1 MFNKIGICIL
11 HLKYLTI
18 FTEKNYQKI
27 ILTIKNI
34 STTLLQNSKENSDFC
49 FHKIKNE
56 KCMILILIKNNMSF
70 IGVFNTNCN
79 PSFAKMM
86 LSHMYIALINFKGDT
101 LEKVNSLSNE
111 KKPDKGVFETI
122 QSFLTKNKNE
132 LEEFKTTDLF
142 EFMIYEIFF
151 LRFIGLHFKKIFNYL
166 FKPEEMLLSYI
177 KFKNMYLV
185 DVSTGRIL
193 IDWLKLKKSKK
204 NIKYYNNEKLWF
216 ELMHH
221 SKSMMESYIN
231 DHRNF
236 FSNSGSP
243 FRFVKFECTSTFP
256 RMTFIIKFL
265 PLLKGL
271 SIIHVYS
278 QKKLSRMNENSEQQ
292 ITKGYKEI
300 DLLYGS
306 EIKTNTNLD
315 FRYSEPK
322 ILQQIEKFLTEFLI
336 SIRNTDVF
344 RDPNLNRELKYFNY
358 SIISAIN
365 SVPSDNGNS
374 TIENLISKIN
384 IKLKDMYISMKTN
397 SNGNY
402 TNYERT
408 LSVNSKIYTEQ
419 EGIDNLLV
427 IKKEDIL
434 NDMFNQNKEDEN
446 GYNKKITPSVDNDS
460 DESISDLTITLTKFE
475 LPKDNQNNLT
485 IMQSRDVSMITPNIK
500 KKESGLV
507 KNERNLNL
515 DELLDMTSTCN
526 EFFTQKELDKSSNV
540 NAKYQEDQNVTSN
553 DKLNIKVPNPK
564 KSDKGQNI
572 RRQEKLILLDDKDM
586 KPNISSGKEG
596 LKKVDT
602 KKN

>member
-1 MFNKIGICIL
+1 
-11 HLKYLTI
+11 
-18 FTEKNYQKI
+18 
-27 ILTIKNI
+27 
-34 STTLLQNSKENSDFC
+34 
-49 FHKIKNE
+49 
-56 KCMILILIKNNMSF
+56 MILILIKNNMSF
-70 IGVFNTNCN
+70 IGVFNSNCN

-101 LEKVNSLSNE
+101 LEKVTSLSNE
-111 KKPDKGVFETI
+111 KKPDKDGFETI

-142 EFMIYEIFF
+142 EFMIYEMFF
-151 LRFIGLHFKKIFNYL
+151 LRFIGLHFKKIFDYL
-166 FKPEEMLLSYI
+166 FKPEEMFLSYI

-185 DVSTGRIL
+185 DVSTGTIL

-221 SKSMMESYIN
+221 SKSMMDSYIS

-358 SIISAIN
+358 SIIAAIN

-397 SNGNY
+397 YNGNY

-408 LSVNSKIYTEQ
+408 LSVNSKIFTEQ
-419 EGIDNLLV
+419 EGIDNLLM

-434 NDMFNQNKEDEN
+434 NDMFNQNKVEEIN
-446 GYNKKITPSVDNDS
+446 GHNKKTTPLIDNDS

-475 LPKDNQNNLT
+475 LPRDNQNNLT
-485 IMQSRDVSMITPNIK
+485 IMQSRDVSMISPNLK
-500 KKESGLV
+500 KKESGLN

-515 DELLDMTSTCN
+515 DELLDMTSTGN
-526 EFFTQKELDKSSNV
+526 EFFMAKELDKSSNGG
-540 NAKYQEDQNVTSN
+540 KCQEVQNLTSS
-553 DKLNIKVPNPK
+553 DKLNIKVTKPK
-564 KSDKGQNI
+564 KSDKGQNM

-586 KPNISSGKEG
+586 KSSNFSGGREG
-596 LKKVDT
+596 FRKVDT

>member
-1 MFNKIGICIL
+1 
-11 HLKYLTI
+11 
-18 FTEKNYQKI
+18 
-27 ILTIKNI
+27 
-34 STTLLQNSKENSDFC
+34 
-49 FHKIKNE
+49 
-56 KCMILILIKNNMSF
+56 MSF
-70 IGVFNTNCN
+70 IGVFNSNCN

-101 LEKVNSLSNE
+101 LEKVTSLSNE
-111 KKPDKGVFETI
+111 KKPDKDAFETI

-142 EFMIYEIFF
+142 EFMIYEMFF
-151 LRFIGLHFKKIFNYL
+151 LRFIGLHFKKIFDYL
-166 FKPEEMLLSYI
+166 FKPEEMFLSYI

-185 DVSTGRIL
+185 DVSTGTIL

-221 SKSMMESYIN
+221 SKSMMDSYIS

-358 SIISAIN
+358 SIIAAIN

-397 SNGNY
+397 YNGNY

-408 LSVNSKIYTEQ
+408 LSVNSKIFTEQ
-419 EGIDNLLV
+419 EGIDNLLM

-434 NDMFNQNKEDEN
+434 NDMFNQNKVDEIN
-446 GYNKKITPSVDNDS
+446 GHNKKTTPLIDNDS

-485 IMQSRDVSMITPNIK
+485 IMQSRDVSMISPNLK
-500 KKESGLV
+500 KKESGLK

-515 DELLDMTSTCN
+515 DELLDMTSTGN
-526 EFFTQKELDKSSNV
+526 EFFMAKELDKSSNGG
-540 NAKYQEDQNVTSN
+540 KCQEVQNLTSS

-564 KSDKGQNI
+564 KSDKGQNM

-586 KPNISSGKEG
+586 KSSNVSGVREG
-596 LKKVDT
+596 FRKVDT